1 MHLRMTFAKNTAMR
15 YTGHLD
21 VQRALER
28 TFRRAR
34 LPLSY
39 SQGFSPHPKLA
50 LAAPLALGF
59 TSEGELADFRLDE
72 ELPISE
78 IQARFAEACPPGL
91 EIIHLEQILINQAS
105 LQSRVFAA
113 EYRVTSPEIMLSIIP
128 EINHRMGEERILRVR
143 RQKEYDLRPLILS
156 ISTVLPTGEKNPF
169 LLMCL
174 SASDAKTGRPDE
186 VLDTLHISPQ
196 RAHIH
201 RTKLILRS

>member
-1 MHLRMTFAKNTAMR
+1 MHLRMTFAKTTAMR

-59 TSEGELADFRLDE
+59 TSEGELADFWLDDELALDE
-72 ELPISE
+72 
-78 IQARFAEACPPGL
+78 IQTKFTDACPPGL
-91 EIIHLEQILINQAS
+91 AMISLENVQTSQAS
-105 LQSRVFAA
+105 LQSRVLAA
-113 EYRVTSPEIMLSIIP
+113 EYRVTSPEIKVSIIP
-128 EINHRMGEERILRVR
+128 EINQMMGEERILRVR

-156 ISTVLPTGEKNPF
+156 ISTVLAAEDENPY

-186 VLDTLHISPQ
+186 VLNALHRSPQ

-201 RTKLILRS
+201 RTKLILRN